1 MTATA
6 TLYECQIQH
15 SRRVPVANS
24 FTYRSYLWLVD
35 LDNLPR
41 PAGPLR
47 LLASFQARDYLG
59 SPRQP
64 IRANVDAFL
73 RARGIDLRGGRVL
86 MLAHARVLGHVF
98 NPLTL
103 YWCHDAGG
111 TLACVIAEVHN
122 TYGERHAYLLHPDG
136 QGRAQVAKEFYVSPF
151 YPVDGSYRMSLPLPE
166 KRLTLAVVLDR
177 PDGSHFAATVTG
189 TAVPAGT
196 RALLRTAARHPW
208 STVAVAARIRR
219 QGIGLY
225 LRGLRLV
232 QRPAHVQQEGV

>member
-1 MTATA
+1 
-6 TLYECQIQH
+6 
-15 SRRVPVANS
+15 VANS
-24 FTYRSYLWLVD
+24 FTYRTYLWLVD
-35 LDNLPR
+35 LDDLPR

-59 SPRQP
+59 SPRQS

-73 RARGIDLRGGRVL
+73 RARGVDLRGGRIL
-86 MLAHARVLGHVF
+86 MLAHARVLGYVF

-103 YWCHDAGG
+103 YWCHDQDG

-122 TYGERHAYLLHPDG
+122 TYRERHAYLLHPDG
-136 QGRAQVAKEFYVSPF
+136 RGRAQVSKEFYVSPF

-177 PDGSHFAATVTG
+177 PDGSRFSATVTG
-189 TAVPAGT
+189 TAVPAT
-196 RALLRTAARHPW
+196 ARALLRAAARHPW
-208 STVAVAARIRR
+208 STVAVSARIRR

-232 QRPAHVQQEGV
+232 QRPAHVHQKDVHQKGVQ